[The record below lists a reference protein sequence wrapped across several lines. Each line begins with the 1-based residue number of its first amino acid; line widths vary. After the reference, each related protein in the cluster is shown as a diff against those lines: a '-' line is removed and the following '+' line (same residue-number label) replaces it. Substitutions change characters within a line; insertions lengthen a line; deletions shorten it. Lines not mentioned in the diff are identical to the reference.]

1 MRKEILQQFIILTAI
16 SQGILG
22 CNSGQNESS
31 VPIYYQQIIGIMAQ
45 NGELSNDL
53 VELTGALFSGSNSEE
68 AASTLQSQIIPLANQ
83 LATAARGLTTTN
95 PTIAASHEY
104 LIEGWTQRQESY
116 TEMLQAYRS
125 SDLALFESASDKAD
139 LARDNEE
146 RYFSEINTFLAPYG
160 LYVVQHPE

>member
-1 MRKEILQQFIILTAI
+1 MRKEIFRKFIILTAM

-22 CNSGQNESS
+22 CNSGQNDSS
-31 VPIYYQQIIGIMAQ
+31 VPVYYQQIIGIMVQ

-53 VELTGALFSGSNSEE
+53 VALTGSLFSGSNSEE
-68 AASTLQSQIIPLANQ
+68 AAATLQSQIIPLANQ
-83 LATAARGLTTTN
+83 LATAVSGLTTTN
-95 PTIAASHEY
+95 PTIAASHDY

-125 SDLALFESASDKAD
+125 SDLALFESASEKAN
-139 LARDNEE
+139 LARSNEE